1 MSTDKDAPEKYPT
14 ELLRKAQRGFDPM
27 GTLRSV
33 LRHWLHRAVLQ
44 TGFRLQRIPRF
55 EQRIRLAM
63 EEGKPFTMI
72 QVGAHNGVTSD
83 PFHRLL
89 IELQN
94 WQALLLEPQ
103 REPFEVLQSI
113 YAGLPR
119 VTCRQVAV
127 GDHGSTLKLYRVGGD
142 TSQLPY
148 WATQLAS
155 TRREVIE
162 AHRDQIPNLSERIVC
177 DQLPCV
183 DLPSL
188 FRNTKWPRLDLL
200 VTDVEGADFEVI
212 QQIDQLP
219 SLPRFLFFEDR
230 HLTSGEKIE
239 CLRFLQARRYRV
251 VWEQSGDCFAE
262 HFDAMAR
269 T

>member
-1 MSTDKDAPEKYPT
+1 
-14 ELLRKAQRGFDPM
+14 M
-27 GTLRSV
+27 GKLRSTF
-33 LRHWLHRAVLQ
+33 RRWIHRAVLR

-63 EEGKPFTMI
+63 NEGTIFTMI

-89 IELQN
+89 IELED
-94 WQALLLEPQ
+94 WHALLVEPQ

-127 GDHGSTLKLYRVGGD
+127 GTDRSTLKLYRVGGD

-155 TRREVIE
+155 TRRDVIE
-162 AHRDQIPNLSERIVC
+162 AHRDQIPDLPARIVC
-177 DQLPCV
+177 DELPCV
-183 DLPSL
+183 DLASL
-188 FRNTKWPRLDLL
+188 FRDTTWPRLDLL

-219 SLPRFLFFEDR
+219 SPPRFLFFEDR
-230 HLTSGEKIE
+230 HLSSAEKKE
-239 CLRFLQARRYRV
+239 CREFLQARRYRV
-251 VWEQSGDCFAE
+251 VWEESGDCFAE
-262 HFDAMAR
+262 RIDAKGSLER
-269 T
+269 PSR

>member
-1 MSTDKDAPEKYPT
+1 
-14 ELLRKAQRGFDPM
+14 M

>member
-1 MSTDKDAPEKYPT
+1 
-14 ELLRKAQRGFDPM
+14 M
-27 GTLRSV
+27 GTFRSILR
-33 LRHWLHRAVLQ
+33 RWLHRIVLQ
-44 TGFRLQRIPRF
+44 AGFRLQRIPRF

-89 IELQN
+89 IELQD

-119 VTCRQVAV
+119 VICRQVAV
-127 GDHGSTLKLYRVGGD
+127 GAQGSTLKLYRVGGD
-142 TSQLPY
+142 TSGLPY

-155 TRREVIE
+155 TRRDVIE
-162 AHRDQIPNLSERIVC
+162 AHRDQIPDLSARIVC
-177 DQLPCV
+177 EELPCV
-183 DLPSL
+183 DLASL
-188 FRNTKWPRLDLL
+188 FRETKWPRLDLL

-219 SLPRFLFFEDR
+219 SLPRFLFYEDR
-230 HLTSGEKIE
+230 HLPSAEKIE
-239 CLRFLQARRYRV
+239 CRQFLQARRYRV

-262 HFDAMAR
+262 RFNTHR
-269 T
+269 SH

>member
-1 MSTDKDAPEKYPT
+1 
-14 ELLRKAQRGFDPM
+14 
-27 GTLRSV
+27 
-33 LRHWLHRAVLQ
+33 
-44 TGFRLQRIPRF
+44 
-55 EQRIRLAM
+55 M

>member
-1 MSTDKDAPEKYPT
+1 
-14 ELLRKAQRGFDPM
+14 M

-63 EEGKPFTMI
+63 EEGKSFTMI